1 MPDTFYVEI
10 LCRSSIPD
18 NITNWRVFYD
28 DQHIINILHLKGT
41 FKDSI
46 INEGQY
52 DQIMNI
58 GITDQAQQSYQPS
71 LSNNIPKNVVK
82 LEKIYD
88 LQDMFKRETNYK
100 TNKSSLQFEV
110 VNMGTRNTPQI
121 TNLGN
126 NCFLN
131 ERQYVMK
138 LFKEYKDIFS

>member
-1 MPDTFYVEI
+1 
-10 LCRSSIPD
+10 
-18 NITNWRVFYD
+18 
-28 DQHIINILHLKGT
+28 
-41 FKDSI
+41 
-46 INEGQY
+46 
-52 DQIMNI
+52 MNI

-71 LSNNIPKNVVK
+71 LANNIPKNVVK

-88 LQDMFKRETNYK
+88 LLDMFKRETNYK

-110 VNMGTRNTPQI
+110 VNMGTSNTPQI

-131 ERQYVMK
+131 ERQYVIK

>member
-1 MPDTFYVEI
+1 MPTTFSVEI

-18 NITNWRVFYD
+18 NIINLRVFNH
-28 DQHIINILHLKGT
+28 DQHIINVLHLEGT

-46 INEGQY
+46 INKGQY

-71 LSNNIPKNVVK
+71 LANNIPKNVVK

-88 LQDMFKRETNYK
+88 LLDMFKRETNYK
-100 TNKSSLQFEV
+100 TNKSSIQFEV
-110 VNMGTRNTPQI
+110 VNMGTSNTSQI

-126 NCFLN
+126 NSFLN
-131 ERQYVMK
+131 ERQYVIK
-138 LFKEYKDIFS
+138 LFKEYKDIFY